1 MSRAP
6 ALPRVL
12 EGPPGAV
19 PILAWARAVPPGA
32 VKQLQA
38 LASQPYVVHHVA
50 AMPDVHVSE
59 GVAVGTVFATEH
71 TLVPGALGGDLGCGV
86 SALRF
91 DFPAASLGPT
101 ELSRLLTQL
110 ARVIPVGDAVH
121 RGHDAPPLPPE
132 LEASEP
138 STHRLLREW
147 ERLGS
152 RHLGTLGGGNH
163 FVELDRDAGGDLW
176 LLVHSGSRGVGAAFA
191 AHHLRVAGTLGEGT
205 LPGLRTDTPEGAACL
220 ADTELACRFARA
232 NRDALVARAAGVL
245 AEALGIAPDAASRV
259 DVHHNHV
266 AREEHFGRALW
277 VHRKG
282 AVGLAAGQP
291 GVIPGS
297 MGTASYLVTGRGEPR
312 AFRSCSHGAGRV
324 LTRREARE
332 RIRPEALAHALRRVV
347 YEPGRL
353 PALVEEAPAAYR
365 DIAEVL
371 EDEADLVTPS
381 LRLTPLAVL
390 KG

>member
-1 MSRAP
+1 MSHAP

-12 EGPPGAV
+12 EGAPGAV
-19 PILAWARAVPPGA
+19 PILVWSRSLPPGA
-32 VKQLQA
+32 ERQLRHI
-38 LASQPYVVHHVA
+38 ASQPYVVEAVA

-86 SALRF
+86 GTLRF
-91 DFPAASLGPT
+91 DFPAASLGPK
-101 ELSRLLTQL
+101 EWGRVLERLAQ
-110 ARVIPVGDAVH
+110 AVPVGDALH
-121 RGHDAPPLPPE
+121 RGPRLPPLPPGLD
-132 LEASEP
+132 LERP
-138 STHRLLREW
+138 STHRLQREW
-147 ERLGS
+147 ERLAP

-163 FVELDRDAGGDLW
+163 FLELDRDAEGDLW
-176 LLVHSGSRGVGAAFA
+176 LLVHSGSRGVGAALA
-191 AHHLRVAGTLGEGT
+191 AHHLRVAQALGEGS

-220 ADTELACRFARA
+220 ADVELACRFARA
-232 NRDALVARAAGVL
+232 NREALVARAVEVL
-245 AEALGIAPDAASRV
+245 ADALGAAPDTASRV

-266 AREEHFGRALW
+266 AREVHFGRALW

-282 AVGLAAGQP
+282 AVGLEAGQP
-291 GVIPGS
+291 GLIPGS
-297 MGTASYLVTGRGEPR
+297 MGTASYVVEGRGEPR

-324 LTRREARE
+324 MTRREARR
-332 RIRPEALAHALRRVV
+332 RIRPEALAHVLRRVA

-365 DIAEVL
+365 DIVEVL
-371 EDEADLVTPS
+371 EDEADLVTPTR
-381 LRLTPLAVL
+381 RLTPLAVL